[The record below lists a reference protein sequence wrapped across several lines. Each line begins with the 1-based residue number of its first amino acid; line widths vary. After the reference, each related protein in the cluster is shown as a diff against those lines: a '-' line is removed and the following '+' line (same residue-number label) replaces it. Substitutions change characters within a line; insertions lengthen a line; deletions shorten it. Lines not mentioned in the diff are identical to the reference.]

1 MSGHI
6 EGLLRPAEELLSAGM
21 FALACL
27 LVLIRPELFLLSESL
42 RIGVSASLFVC
53 MLWRLKQGLDVLAY
67 RQGLLKLPF
76 WAMASVDMPVYK
88 NKLFLGKGF
97 QVLPRHAQRL
107 YDSRQI
113 WAERY
118 VTPSKLYHF
127 ARAMEAKYE
136 DTWIEAFWAG
146 KKVWRRA
153 GMWAG
158 IFNAFLR
165 AINPV
170 PPLPPV
176 GGDSRMHG
184 VGLDDETDCLLP
196 ASARAGHM
204 LVLGTTGVGK
214 TRLAELL
221 VTQDIRRG
229 DVVFVFDPK
238 GDADMLLRMYIEC
251 LRADRLDEFYV
262 LHLGY
267 SDQSGRYSPVGR
279 FGRITEVATRV
290 SGQLDGGGN
299 SAAFKQFAWRFV
311 NIIARALDALGRK
324 PDMASIQRYV
334 TAIDELYVDYCF
346 KKLPMYHP
354 KASELVAALESN
366 VTDKNTPRHLQGRSK
381 RVVALE
387 TYFNEYPVADDVLA
401 GLRSAIQ
408 YDKTYFDKIVASLL
422 PLLEKLG
429 TGKTAEIIS
438 PKHTASDERPVID
451 WREVIMQGGVV
462 YVGLDA
468 LSDTTV
474 AAAFGNSMF
483 ADLCSLAGEIYKFG
497 NAPGFKNVKPRNIMI
512 HADEFNELIGDEFI
526 PILNKARGAK
536 FVVTAYTQ
544 TESDI
549 EARLGSAS
557 KAAQTKGNFNSL
569 ICMRVREQK
578 TAQIMTSRMASVTI
592 KEVLPDTGA
601 SDSPGSD
608 TGFRSSNKDTLQN
621 KEVLLVNDN
630 DITNLPI
637 GQAYAELEGSKI
649 WKLRFPLP
657 SSKGDEALPESIQ
670 ILVDGMLEK
679 NQSVKDTSAWLH
691 ESEQFNQCIE
701 NAYHEFDEEEIQD
714 LFCQSSDLASLGTY
728 AAPREM
734 ANTFTSY
741 HYTS

>member
-1 MSGHI
+1 MSGHV
-6 EGLLRPAEELLSAGM
+6 EGLLRPAEELLSAAM

-27 LVLIRPELFLLSESL
+27 LVMLVPEIFLLSETM
-42 RIGVSASLFVC
+42 RISVGASLFVF
-53 MLWRLKQGLDVLAY
+53 MLIRLKQGLDVLAY
-67 RQGLLKLPF
+67 RKGLMQLPY
-76 WAMASVDMPVYK
+76 WEMASVDMPVYK

-113 WAERY
+113 WAEKY
-118 VTPSKLYHF
+118 VTLSKLYYF
-127 ARAMEAKYE
+127 ARKMEAKYE
-136 DTWIEAFWAG
+136 STWVEAFLTGKDVFRKAG
-146 KKVWRRA
+146 KW
-153 GMWAG
+153 WA
-158 IFNAFLR
+158 ILNLFLR

-176 GGDSRMHG
+176 GGDTRMHG
-184 VGLDDETDCLLP
+184 VGLEDETDCLL
-196 ASARAGHM
+196 AAAARAGHM

-229 DVVFVFDPK
+229 DTVLLFDPK

-262 LHLGY
+262 IHLGY
-267 SDQSGRYSPVGR
+267 PDQSGRYSPVAR

-290 SGQLDGGGN
+290 SGQLEGGGN

-334 TAIDELYVDYCF
+334 TAIDELYVDYCL
-346 KKLPMYHP
+346 KKLPSYHP
-354 KASELVAALESN
+354 KAPELVAALESN
-366 VTDKNTPRHLQGRSK
+366 VNDKNTPRHLQGRSK

-387 TYFNEYPVADDVLA
+387 MYFGEYNVADDVLA

-438 PKHTASDERPVID
+438 PKHTAADERPVVD

-497 NAPGFKNVKPRNIMI
+497 NAPGFKNVKKRNIMI

-536 FVVTAYTQ
+536 FIVTAYTQ

-549 EARLGSAS
+549 EARLGSAA
-557 KAAQTKGNFNSL
+557 KASQTKGNFNSL
-569 ICMRVREQK
+569 ICLRVREQK
-578 TAQIMTSRMASVTI
+578 TAQILTSRMSSVTI
-592 KEVLPDTGA
+592 KEVVPDTGVT
-601 SDSPGSD
+601 DNPGSD
-608 TGFRSSNKDTLQN
+608 TGFRSSNKDSIQN
-621 KEVLLVNDN
+621 KEVLLINDN

-637 GQAYAELEGSKI
+637 GQAYAELEGSKY

-657 SSKGDEALPESIQ
+657 SNKGDEALPPDIQ
-670 ILVDGMLEK
+670 TLVDGMLEK
-679 NQSVKDTSAWLH
+679 SQSVKDTNAWLQ
-691 ESEQFNQCIE
+691 ESQQFNHYIE
-701 NAYHEFDEEEIQD
+701 EAYHELDDEDIHT
-714 LFCQSSDLASLGTY
+714 LFRGVPDVATFGAHTLSQSPAQH
-728 AAPREM
+728 AP
-734 ANTFTSY
+734 SY
-741 HYTS
+741 YH

>member
-1 MSGHI
+1 MSGYV
-6 EGLLRPAEELLSAGM
+6 EGLLRPADELLSAAM
-21 FALACL
+21 FGLACL
-27 LVLIRPELFLLSESL
+27 LVMLYPSLFMLPAIFAPMVGLVLFL
-42 RIGVSASLFVC
+42 C
-53 MLWRLKQGLDVLAY
+53 MMVRLKQGLDVLAY
-67 RQGLLKLPF
+67 RRGLLTLPY
-76 WAMASVDMPVYK
+76 WAMNSDEMPVYQS
-88 NKLFLGKGF
+88 KLFLGKGF
-97 QVLPRHAQRL
+97 LLLPRHAQRL
-107 YDSRQI
+107 YDARQI

-118 VTPSKLYHF
+118 VTPSKLYTF
-127 ARAMEAKYE
+127 ARRMEAKYE
-136 DTWIEAFWAG
+136 GTWIERFWSGKRTIRKAG
-146 KKVWRRA
+146 LLW
-153 GMWAG
+153 G
-158 IFNAFLR
+158 IMNTFLSSLNR
-165 AINPV
+165 V
-170 PPLPPV
+170 KPLPPV

-184 VGLDDETDCLLP
+184 VGLEEETDCLLP
-196 ASARAGHM
+196 SSARAGHT

-229 DVVFVFDPK
+229 DVVLMFDPK

-251 LRADRLDEFYV
+251 LRSGRLDDFYV

-267 SDQSGRYSPVGR
+267 PDQSGRYSPVGR
-279 FGRITEVATRV
+279 FGRITEVATRI

-324 PDMASIQRYV
+324 PDMAAIQRYV
-334 TAIDELYVDYCF
+334 TAIDELYVDYCV
-346 KKLPMYHP
+346 KKLPLYHP
-354 KASELVAALESN
+354 KAPEMVTALESN

-387 TYFNEYPVADDVLA
+387 AYFSAYPAPDDVLA

-438 PKHTASDERPVID
+438 PRHEAADERPVLD
-451 WREVIMQGGVV
+451 WREVIMRGGVV

-497 NAPGFKNVKPRNIMI
+497 NAPGFAKVKPRNVMI

-549 EARLGSAS
+549 EARLGSPA

-569 ICMRVREQK
+569 ICLRVREQK
-578 TAQIMTSRMASVTI
+578 TAQILTSRIAQVTI
-592 KEVLPDTGA
+592 KDIIPDTGA
-601 SDSPGSD
+601 TDSPGSG

-621 KEVLLVNDN
+621 KEVPLVSDN

-637 GQAYAELEGSKI
+637 GQAYAELEGAKI

-657 SSKGDEALPESIQ
+657 GKEGDVAVPESIQ
-670 ILVDGMLEK
+670 VLVDGMMEQNQAVKAPHDWINETEAFSQWMQAAYLELDEAEPDK
-679 NQSVKDTSAWLH
+679 
-691 ESEQFNQCIE
+691 ESDYETKETERYVLPIPR
-701 NAYHEFDEEEIQD
+701 
-714 LFCQSSDLASLGTY
+714 LA
-728 AAPREM
+728 
-734 ANTFTSY
+734 
-741 HYTS
+741 

>member
-1 MSGHI
+1 MSGYV
-6 EGLLRPAEELLSAGM
+6 EGLLRPADELLSATIFG
-21 FALACL
+21 LACVSVTFFPNVFL
-27 LVLIRPELFLLSESL
+27 LPVNVVPGVGLCLFLCAM
-42 RIGVSASLFVC
+42 V
-53 MLWRLKQGLDVLAY
+53 RLKQGLDVVAY
-67 RQGLLKLPF
+67 RKGLLTLPY
-76 WAMASVDMPVYK
+76 WAMNSDEMPVYQS
-88 NKLFLGKGF
+88 KLFLGKGF
-97 QVLPRHAQRL
+97 LVLPRHAQRL

-118 VTPSKLYHF
+118 VTPSKLYDF
-127 ARAMEAKYE
+127 ARRMEAKHE
-136 DTWIEAFWAG
+136 GKWIERFWSG
-146 KKVWRRA
+146 KRVIARS
-153 GMWAG
+153 G
-158 IFNAFLR
+158 IAWGILNSFL
-165 AINPV
+165 ASINPV
-170 PPLPPV
+170 KPLPPV
-176 GGDSRMHG
+176 GGDPRMHG
-184 VGLDDETDCLLP
+184 VGLEEETDCLLP
-196 ASARAGHM
+196 SSARAGHT

-229 DVVFVFDPK
+229 DVVFMFDPK

-251 LRADRLDEFYV
+251 LRAGRLDEFYV

-267 SDQSGRYSPVGR
+267 PDQSGRYSPVGR

-311 NIIARALDALGRK
+311 NIIARALDALGKK

-334 TAIDELYVDYCF
+334 TAIDELYIDYCV
-346 KKLPMYHP
+346 KKLPQYHP
-354 KASELVAALESN
+354 KAPELVAALESN
-366 VTDKNTPRHLQGRSK
+366 VTDKNTPRHLQGRVP

-387 TYFNEYPVADDVLA
+387 AYFGQYPAADDVLA

-429 TGKTAEIIS
+429 TGKAAEIIS
-438 PKHTASDERPVID
+438 PKHVPEDDRPIID

-497 NAPGFKNVKPRNIMI
+497 NAPGFAKVKPRNIMI

-536 FVVTAYTQ
+536 FIVTAYTQ

-549 EARLGSAS
+549 EARLGSPS

-569 ICMRVREQK
+569 ICLRVREQK
-578 TAQIMTSRMASVTI
+578 TAQILTSRVAQVTI
-592 KEVLPDTGA
+592 KDIIPDTGA
-601 SDSPGSD
+601 TDSPGSG
-608 TGFRSSNKDTLQN
+608 TGFRSTNKDTLQS
-621 KEVLLVNDN
+621 KEVPLVSDN

-637 GQAYAELEGSKI
+637 GQAYAELEGAKI

-657 SSKGDEALPESIQ
+657 GSEGDVDMPDDIQ
-670 ILVDGMLEK
+670 TLVDGMLEK
-679 NQSVKDTSAWLH
+679 NQSHQDTHSWLH
-691 ESEQFNQCIE
+691 ETEQFTQWINT
-701 NAYHEFDEEEIQD
+701 AYQELDEEHEED
-714 LFCQSSDLASLGTY
+714 ALENPEF
-728 AAPREM
+728 
-734 ANTFTSY
+734 
-741 HYTS
+741 

>member
-1 MSGHI
+1 MSGYGYA
-6 EGLLRPAEELLSAGM
+6 EGLLRPAEELLSVVAFG
-21 FALACL
+21 LAIAML
-27 LVLIRPELFLLSESL
+27 WGLPELFLLPFEWRVSVTALLFSL
-42 RIGVSASLFVC
+42 L
-53 MLWRLKQGLDVLAY
+53 MLRLKQGLDVLSY
-67 RQGLLKLPF
+67 RKGLLRLPF
-76 WAMASVDMPVYK
+76 WSMSSLEIPVYQ

-97 QVLPRHAQRL
+97 LMLPRHAQRL

-118 VTPSKLYHF
+118 VTPPKLHFF
-127 ARAMEAKYE
+127 ARRMEAKYE
-136 DTWIEAFWAG
+136 GRWIERFWSG
-146 KKVWRRA
+146 SPVLRRSGRFFA
-153 GMWAG
+153 
-158 IFNAFLR
+158 IVNVFLR
-165 AINPV
+165 SLNPAK
-170 PPLPPV
+170 PLPPV
-176 GGDSRMHG
+176 GGDTRMHG
-184 VGLDDETDCLLP
+184 VGMEDETDCLLP
-196 ASARAGHM
+196 MTARSGHM

-214 TRLAELL
+214 TRLAELI

-229 DVVFVFDPK
+229 DVVFMFDPK
-238 GDADMLLRMYIEC
+238 GDADMLMRMYIEC
-251 LRADRLDEFYV
+251 LCAGRQDEFYIV
-262 LHLGY
+262 HLGY
-267 SDQSGRYSPVGR
+267 PDQSSRYSPVGR

-290 SGQLDGGGN
+290 AGQLDGGGN

-311 NIIARALDALGRK
+311 NIIARALDALGKK

-334 TAIDELYVDYCF
+334 TAIDELYVNYCI
-346 KKLPMYHP
+346 KKLPDYHP
-354 KASELVAALESN
+354 KAVELVTALESN
-366 VTDKNTPRHLQGRSK
+366 VNDKNTPRHLQGRSK

-387 TYFNEYPVADDVLA
+387 AYFGQYPVNDDVLA

-438 PKHTASDERPVID
+438 PLHTPSDERPVID

-497 NAPGFKNVKPRNIMI
+497 NAPGFGQFKSRNIMI

-526 PILNKARGAK
+526 PILNKGRGAK

-549 EARLGSAS
+549 EARLGSPA
-557 KAAQTKGNFNSL
+557 KAAQVKGNFNSL
-569 ICMRVREQK
+569 ICLRVREQK
-578 TAQIMTSRMASVTI
+578 TAQILTSRMATVTI
-592 KEVLPDTGA
+592 KDIVPDTGA
-601 SDSPGSD
+601 TDDPGSE

-621 KEVLLVNDN
+621 KEVLLINDN

-637 GQAYAELEGSKI
+637 GQAYAELEGAKY

-657 SSKGDEALPESIQ
+657 NSIGDEALPESVQ

-679 NQSVKDTSAWLH
+679 TQTVKDSNAWLNETEWLNRCIADAEH
-691 ESEQFNQCIE
+691 SLSEQE
-701 NAYHEFDEEEIQD
+701 LNAVCGSEGR
-714 LFCQSSDLASLGTY
+714 A
-728 AAPREM
+728 
-734 ANTFTSY
+734 
-741 HYTS
+741 

>member
-1 MSGHI
+1 
-6 EGLLRPAEELLSAGM
+6 M
-21 FALACL
+21 FALAIVMIW
-27 LVLIRPELFLLSESL
+27 VLPELFLLPFWWRVAVTGL
-42 RIGVSASLFVC
+42 LFYFF
-53 MLWRLKQGLDVLAY
+53 LIRFKQGLDVLSY
-67 RQGLLKLPF
+67 QKGLLQLPF
-76 WAMASVDMPVYK
+76 WAMSSLDMPVYK

-97 QVLPRHAQRL
+97 LVLPRHAQRL

-127 ARAMEAKYE
+127 ARKMEAKYE
-136 DTWIEAFWAG
+136 GHWIERFWTGSQVIKKAG
-146 KKVWRRA
+146 RFYALV
-153 GMWAG
+153 
-158 IFNAFLR
+158 NLFLNSV
-165 AINPV
+165 NPV
-170 PPLPPV
+170 KPLPPV
-176 GGDSRMHG
+176 GGDTRMHG
-184 VGLDDETDCLLP
+184 VGMEDETDCLLP
-196 ASARAGHM
+196 MSARAGHT

-214 TRLAELL
+214 TRLAELI

-229 DVVFVFDPK
+229 DVVFMFDPK
-238 GDADMLLRMYIEC
+238 GDADMLMRMYIEA
-251 LRADRLDEFYV
+251 LRAGREDEFYIV
-262 LHLGY
+262 HLGY
-267 SDQSGRYSPVGR
+267 PDQSGRYSPVGR

-290 SGQLDGGGN
+290 AGQLDGGGN

-334 TAIDELYVDYCF
+334 TAIDELYVSYCV
-346 KKLPMYHP
+346 KKLPDYHP
-354 KASELVAALESN
+354 KAVDLVTAFESN
-366 VTDKNTPRHLQGRSK
+366 VNEKNTPRHLQGRSK

-387 TYFNEYPVADDVLA
+387 KYFGEYPVNDDVLS

-438 PKHTASDERPVID
+438 PRHTPGDERPVVD
-451 WREVIMQGGVV
+451 WREVIMQGGIV

-497 NAPGFKNVKPRNIMI
+497 NAPGFGQFKPRNIMI

-549 EARLGSAS
+549 EARLGSAA

-569 ICMRVREQK
+569 ICLRVREQK
-578 TAQIMTSRMASVTI
+578 TAQILTSRMATVTI
-592 KEVLPDTGA
+592 KDIVPDTGA
-601 SDSPGSD
+601 TDNPGSD
-608 TGFRSSNKDTLQN
+608 SGFRSSNKDTLQN
-621 KEVLLVNDN
+621 KEVLLINDN

-637 GQAYAELEGSKI
+637 GQAYAELEGAKY

-657 SSKGDEALPESIQ
+657 SSVGDEALPESVQ
-670 ILVDGMLEK
+670 ILVDGMMEK
-679 NQSVKDTSAWLH
+679 TQAVKDSNEWLN
-691 ESEQFNQCIE
+691 ETQWFDNCIADAE
-701 NAYHEFDEEEIQD
+701 KSLSEEELET
-714 LFCQSSDLASLGTY
+714 LFGLENRA
-728 AAPREM
+728 
-734 ANTFTSY
+734 
-741 HYTS
+741 

>member
-1 MSGHI
+1 MSGYV
-6 EGLLRPAEELLSAGM
+6 EGLLRPADELLSAAM
-21 FALACL
+21 FGLACVSVTFFPNVFL
-27 LVLIRPELFLLSESL
+27 LPVTVVPGVGLCLFLCAMV
-42 RIGVSASLFVC
+42 RF
-53 MLWRLKQGLDVLAY
+53 KQGLDVVAY
-67 RQGLLKLPF
+67 RKGLLTLPY
-76 WAMASVDMPVYK
+76 WAMNSDEMPVYQS
-88 NKLFLGKGF
+88 KLFLGKGF
-97 QVLPRHAQRL
+97 LVLPRHAQRL

-118 VTPSKLYHF
+118 VTPSKLYDF
-127 ARAMEAKYE
+127 ARRMEAKHE
-136 DTWIEAFWAG
+136 GQWIERFWSG
-146 KKVWRRA
+146 KKVIARSGVAW
-153 GMWAG
+153 G
-158 IFNAFLR
+158 ILNSFL
-165 AINPV
+165 ASINPV
-170 PPLPPV
+170 KPLPPV
-176 GGDSRMHG
+176 GGDPRMHG
-184 VGLDDETDCLLP
+184 VGLEEETDCLLP
-196 ASARAGHM
+196 SSARAGHT

-229 DVVFVFDPK
+229 DVVFMFDPK

-251 LRADRLDEFYV
+251 LRAGRLDEFYV

-267 SDQSGRYSPVGR
+267 PDQSGRYSPVGR

-311 NIIARALDALGRK
+311 NIIARALDALGKK

-334 TAIDELYVDYCF
+334 TAIDELYIDYCV
-346 KKLPMYHP
+346 KKLPQYHP
-354 KASELVAALESN
+354 KAPELVAALESN
-366 VTDKNTPRHLQGRSK
+366 VTDKNTPRHLQGRVP

-387 TYFNEYPVADDVLA
+387 AYFGQHPVADDVLA

-429 TGKTAEIIS
+429 TGKAAEIIS
-438 PKHTASDERPVID
+438 PRHTPADERPIID

-497 NAPGFKNVKPRNIMI
+497 NAPGFAKVKPRNIMI

-536 FVVTAYTQ
+536 FIVTAYTQ

-549 EARLGSAS
+549 EARLGSPS

-569 ICMRVREQK
+569 ICLRVREQK
-578 TAQIMTSRMASVTI
+578 TAQILTSRVAQVTI
-592 KEVLPDTGA
+592 KDIIPDTGA
-601 SDSPGSD
+601 TDSPGSG
-608 TGFRSSNKDTLQN
+608 TGFRSTNKDTLQS
-621 KEVLLVNDN
+621 KEVPLVSDN

-637 GQAYAELEGSKI
+637 GQAYAELEGAKI

-657 SSKGDEALPESIQ
+657 GSEGDIDMPEDIQ
-670 ILVDGMLEK
+670 TLVNGMLEK
-679 NQSVKDTSAWLH
+679 SQTHQDTHAWL
-691 ESEQFNQCIE
+691 
-701 NAYHEFDEEEIQD
+701 
-714 LFCQSSDLASLGTY
+714 
-728 AAPREM
+728 
-734 ANTFTSY
+734 
-741 HYTS
+741 

>member
-1 MSGHI
+1 MSRYGYA

-21 FALACL
+21 FALAIL
-27 LVLIRPELFLLSESL
+27 LLWVAPQWFLLTL
-42 RIGVSASLFVC
+42 TWRVSISAGLFWCFMV
-53 MLWRLKQGLDVLAY
+53 RLNQGLTVLSY
-67 RQGLLKLPF
+67 QRGLLELPF
-76 WAMASVDMPVYK
+76 WAMSSLDMPVYK
-88 NKLFLGKGF
+88 NKLFLGRGF
-97 QVLPRHAQRL
+97 LVLPRHAQRL
-107 YDSRQI
+107 YDARQI
-113 WAERY
+113 WAEPY
-118 VTPSKLYHF
+118 VTPSKLYFF
-127 ARAMEAKYE
+127 ARKMEAKHE
-136 DTWIEAFWAG
+136 GRWIERFWTGRPVITRHGRWIAL
-146 KKVWRRA
+146 A
-153 GMWAG
+153 
-158 IFNAFLR
+158 NAALFRL
-165 AINPV
+165 NPV
-170 PPLPPV
+170 KPLPPV
-176 GGDSRMHG
+176 GGDTRMHG
-184 VGLDDETDCLLP
+184 VGMEDETDCLLP
-196 ASARAGHM
+196 MSARAGHM

-214 TRLAELL
+214 TRLAELI

-238 GDADMLLRMYIEC
+238 GDADMLMRMYIEC
-251 LRADRLDEFYV
+251 LRSGREDKFYI

-267 SDQSGRYSPVGR
+267 PDQSGRYSPVGR

-290 SGQLDGGGN
+290 AGQLDGGGN

-324 PDMASIQRYV
+324 PDMAAIQRYV
-334 TAIDELYVDYCF
+334 TAIDELYVSYCL
-346 KKLPMYHP
+346 KKLPDYSP
-354 KASELVAALESN
+354 KAVELVTALESN

-387 TYFNEYPVADDVLA
+387 AYFGQYPVNDDVLA

-438 PKHTASDERPVID
+438 PRHTPGDERPVID

-497 NAPGFKNVKPRNIMI
+497 NAPGFGQFTPRNIMI

-549 EARLGSAS
+549 EARLGSAA

-569 ICMRVREQK
+569 ICLRVREQK
-578 TAQIMTSRMASVTI
+578 TAQILTSRMSTVTI
-592 KEVLPDTGA
+592 KDIVPDTGA
-601 SDSPGSD
+601 SDTPGSG

-621 KEVLLVNDN
+621 KEVLLINDN

-637 GQAYAELEGSKI
+637 GQAYAELEGAKY

-657 SSKGDEALPESIQ
+657 SSVGDEALPESVQ
-670 ILVDGMLEK
+670 ILVDGMMEK
-679 NQSVKDTSAWLH
+679 TQATKDTNAWLTQT
-691 ESEQFNQCIE
+691 EWLDQCIM
-701 NAYHEFDEEEIQD
+701 NAEQSFNEEELHA
-714 LFCQSSDLASLGTY
+714 LFGLEQRS
-728 AAPREM
+728 
-734 ANTFTSY
+734 
-741 HYTS
+741 

>member
-1 MSGHI
+1 MSGYV
-6 EGLLRPAEELLSAGM
+6 EGLLRPADELLSSAM
-21 FALACL
+21 FGLASVSVTVFPGVFL
-27 LVLIRPELFLLSESL
+27 LPNTLVPPVGLSLFLC
-42 RIGVSASLFVC
+42 A
-53 MLWRLKQGLDVLAY
+53 MARLKQGLDVVAY
-67 RQGLLKLPF
+67 RKGLLTLPY
-76 WAMASVDMPVYK
+76 WAMNSEDMPVYQS
-88 NKLFLGKGF
+88 KLFLGKGF
-97 QVLPRHAQRL
+97 LVLPRHAQRL
-107 YDSRQI
+107 YDARQI

-118 VTPSKLYHF
+118 VTPSKLYDF
-127 ARAMEAKYE
+127 ARRMEAKYE
-136 DTWIEAFWAG
+136 GQWIERFWAG
-146 KKVWRRA
+146 KKVIARA
-153 GMWAG
+153 GKHWG
-158 IFNAFLR
+158 IFNACLA

-170 PPLPPV
+170 KPLPTV
-176 GGDSRMHG
+176 GGDPRMHG
-184 VGLDDETDCLLP
+184 VGLEEETDCLLP
-196 ASARAGHM
+196 SSARAGHT

-229 DVVFVFDPK
+229 DVVFMFDPK

-251 LRADRLDEFYV
+251 LRAGRLDEFYV

-267 SDQSGRYSPVGR
+267 PDQSGRYSPVGR

-311 NIIARALDALGRK
+311 NIIARALDALGKK
-324 PDMASIQRYV
+324 PDMASIQHYV
-334 TAIDELYVDYCF
+334 TAIDELYIDYCV
-346 KKLPMYHP
+346 KKLPHYHP
-354 KASELVAALESN
+354 KAPELVTALESN
-366 VTDKNTPRHLQGRSK
+366 VTDKNTPRHLQGRVP

-387 TYFNEYPVADDVLA
+387 AYFGQYPVADDVLA

-429 TGKTAEIIS
+429 TGKAAEIIS
-438 PKHTASDERPVID
+438 PKHVPADERPIID

-497 NAPGFKNVKPRNIMI
+497 NAPGFAKVKPRNIMI

-536 FVVTAYTQ
+536 FIVTAYTQ

-549 EARLGSAS
+549 EARLGSPS

-569 ICMRVREQK
+569 ICLRVREQK
-578 TAQIMTSRMASVTI
+578 TAQILTSRIAQVTI
-592 KEVLPDTGA
+592 KDIIPDTGA
-601 SDSPGSD
+601 TDSPGSD

-621 KEVLLVNDN
+621 KEVPLVSDN

-637 GQAYAELEGSKI
+637 GQAYAELEGAKI

-657 SSKGDEALPESIQ
+657 GSEGDVDMPEDIQ
-670 ILVDGMLEK
+670 ALVDGMLEK
-679 NQSVKDTSAWLH
+679 NQTTPDSNAWLH
-691 ESEQFNQCIE
+691 ETEQFTQWIE
-701 NAYHEFDEEEIQD
+701 TAYQELDEEDDEQTTPTPE
-714 LFCQSSDLASLGTY
+714 L
-728 AAPREM
+728 
-734 ANTFTSY
+734 
-741 HYTS
+741 

>member
-1 MSGHI
+1 MSGFV
-6 EGLLRPAEELLSAGM
+6 EGLLRPAEELLSAAM
-21 FALACL
+21 FGLAITMIL
-27 LVLIRPELFLLSESL
+27 MMPELFLMPSML
-42 RIGVSASLFVC
+42 RILVIMVLFVC
-53 MLWRLKQGLDVLAY
+53 LMVRLKQGMDVLAY

-76 WAMASVDMPVYK
+76 WSMSSTEIPVYK
-88 NKLFLGKGF
+88 NKLFLGRGF
-97 QVLPRHAQRL
+97 QVFPRHVQRL

-113 WAERY
+113 WAERF
-118 VTPSKLYHF
+118 VIPSKLYYF
-127 ARAMEAKYE
+127 ARKMEAKYE
-136 DTWIEAFWAG
+136 DKWIERFWAG
-146 KKVWRRA
+146 KRVILKT
-153 GMWAG
+153 GLLFG
-158 IFNAFLR
+158 IVNTFLK

-170 PPLPPV
+170 PLLPPV

-184 VGLDDETDCLLP
+184 VGLDDEVDCLLV

-214 TRLAELL
+214 TRLAELI

-229 DVVFVFDPK
+229 DVVLVFDPK

-251 LRADRLDEFYV
+251 LRSNRLDEFYV

-267 SDQSGRYSPVGR
+267 PDQSSRYSPVGR

-290 SGQLDGGGN
+290 SGQLEGSGN

-334 TAIDELYVDYCF
+334 TAIDELYVDYCL
-346 KKLPMYHP
+346 KKLPDYHP
-354 KASELVAALESN
+354 NAIELVTALEN
-366 VTDKNTPRHLQGRSK
+366 HVTDKNTPRHLQGRSK

-387 TYFNEYPVADDVLA
+387 AYFGEYPAPDDVLA

-429 TGKTAEIIS
+429 TGKAAEIIS
-438 PKHTASDERPVID
+438 PKHTPTDERPVID

-497 NAPGFKNVKPRNIMI
+497 NAPGFCHVKPRNIMI

-549 EARLGSAS
+549 EARLGSAA

-569 ICMRVREQK
+569 ICLRVREQK
-578 TAQIMTSRMASVTI
+578 TAQILTSRMANVTI

-601 SDSPGSD
+601 IDQPGSD
-608 TGFRSSNKDTLQN
+608 TGFRSSNKDILQN
-621 KEVLLVNDN
+621 KEVLLVNDS

-657 SSKGDEALPESIQ
+657 DNKGDEAIPKNIQ
-670 ILVDGMLEK
+670 SLVDGMMEK
-679 NQSVKDTSAWLH
+679 TESVINTNDWLH
-691 ESEQFNQCIE
+691 ETEQFNAWIHQAE
-701 NAYHEFDEEEIQD
+701 ASFEDNEKAVLYGAFNTLVSHETNT
-714 LFCQSSDLASLGTY
+714 SSNQQTAL
-728 AAPREM
+728 
-734 ANTFTSY
+734 
-741 HYTS
+741 H

>member
-1 MSGHI
+1 MSGYA
-6 EGLLRPAEELLSAGM
+6 EGLLRPADELLSAAMFGM
-21 FALACL
+21 AAIVVTTAPHLFMLSPVLSPSVGFFLAL
-27 LVLIRPELFLLSESL
+27 
-42 RIGVSASLFVC
+42 C
-53 MLWRLKQGLDVLAY
+53 MLLRLKQGLSVLGY
-67 RQGLLKLPF
+67 RKRLLRMPY
-76 WAMASVDMPVYK
+76 WAMNSDEIPVYQ

-97 QVLPRHAQRL
+97 LVLPRHAQRL
-107 YDSRQI
+107 YDTRQI

-118 VTPSKLYHF
+118 VTPSKLYGF

-136 DTWIEAFWAG
+136 GRWLERFWAG
-146 KKVWRRA
+146 KRVILRA
-153 GMWAG
+153 GKRWG
-158 IFNAFLR
+158 IINGFLS

-170 PPLPPV
+170 KPLPPV

-184 VGLDDETDCLLP
+184 VGIDEEVDCLLP
-196 ASARAGHM
+196 SSARAGHT

-229 DVVFVFDPK
+229 DVVLMFDPK

-251 LRADRLDEFYV
+251 LRAGRLDEFYI

-267 SDQSGRYSPVGR
+267 PDQSGRYSPVGR

-311 NIIARALDALGRK
+311 NIIARALDALGKK
-324 PDMASIQRYV
+324 PDMAAIQRYV
-334 TAIDELYVDYCF
+334 TAIDELYVDYCV
-346 KKLPMYHP
+346 KKLPIYHP
-354 KASELVAALESN
+354 KAAELVTALENN
-366 VTDKNTPRHLQGRSK
+366 VDEKNTPRHLQGRSA
-381 RVVALE
+381 RVIALE
-387 TYFNEYPVADDVLA
+387 MYFGAHPAPDDVLA

-438 PKHTASDERPVID
+438 PVHTSADERPIID
-451 WREVIMQGGVV
+451 WREVISLGGVV

-497 NAPGFKNVKPRNIMI
+497 NAPGFTGKIKPRNIII

-549 EARLGSAS
+549 EARLGSPA

-569 ICMRVREQK
+569 ICLRVREQK
-578 TAQIMTSRMASVTI
+578 TAQILTSRMASVTI
-592 KEVLPDTGA
+592 KDIVPDTGA
-601 SDSPGSD
+601 SDAPGSQ
-608 TGFRSSNKDTLQN
+608 TGFHSTNKDTLQN

-630 DITNLPI
+630 DLTNLPI
-637 GQAYAELEGSKI
+637 GQAYAELEGAKI

-657 SSKGDEALPESIQ
+657 GNEGDLELPDNIRA
-670 ILVDGMLEK
+670 LVDGMLQY
-679 NQSVKDTSAWLH
+679 NQSVKSLH
-691 ESEQFNQCIE
+691 QWMHNTEQF
-701 NAYHEFDEEEIQD
+701 HF
-714 LFCQSSDLASLGTY
+714 
-728 AAPREM
+728 R
-734 ANTFTSY
+734 
-741 HYTS
+741 

>member
-1 MSGHI
+1 MSGYV
-6 EGLLRPAEELLSAGM
+6 EGLLRPADELLSAAM
-21 FALACL
+21 FGLACL
-27 LVLIRPELFLLSESL
+27 LVMLYPNLFMLPAIFAPMVGLALFL
-42 RIGVSASLFVC
+42 C
-53 MLWRLKQGLDVLAY
+53 MMVRLKQGLDVLAY
-67 RQGLLKLPF
+67 RRGLLTLPY
-76 WAMASVDMPVYK
+76 WAMNSDEMPVYQH
-88 NKLFLGKGF
+88 KLFLGKGF
-97 QVLPRHAQRL
+97 LLLPRHAQRL
-107 YDSRQI
+107 YDARQI

-118 VTPSKLYHF
+118 VTPSKLYAF
-127 ARAMEAKYE
+127 ARRMEAKYE
-136 DTWIEAFWAG
+136 GTWIERFWSG
-146 KKVWRRA
+146 KRTIRKVGLLW
-153 GMWAG
+153 G
-158 IFNAFLR
+158 IANTFLSSLNR
-165 AINPV
+165 V
-170 PPLPPV
+170 KPLPPV

-184 VGLDDETDCLLP
+184 VGLEEETDCLLP
-196 ASARAGHM
+196 SSARAGHT

-229 DVVFVFDPK
+229 DVVLMFDPK

-251 LRADRLDEFYV
+251 LRSGRLDDFYV

-267 SDQSGRYSPVGR
+267 PDQSGRYSPVGR
-279 FGRITEVATRV
+279 FGRITEVATRI

-324 PDMASIQRYV
+324 PDMAAIQRYV
-334 TAIDELYVDYCF
+334 TAIDELYVDYCV
-346 KKLPMYHP
+346 KKLPLYHP
-354 KASELVAALESN
+354 KAPEMVTALESN

-387 TYFNEYPVADDVLA
+387 AYFAAYPAPDDVLA

-438 PKHTASDERPVID
+438 PRHEAADERPVLD
-451 WREVIMQGGVV
+451 WREVIMRGGVV

-497 NAPGFKNVKPRNIMI
+497 NAPGFAKVKPRNVMI

-549 EARLGSAS
+549 EARLGSPA

-569 ICMRVREQK
+569 ICLRVREQK
-578 TAQIMTSRMASVTI
+578 TAQILTSRIAQVTI
-592 KEVLPDTGA
+592 KDVIPDTGA
-601 SDSPGSD
+601 TDSPGSG

-621 KEVLLVNDN
+621 KEVPLVSDN

-637 GQAYAELEGSKI
+637 GQAYAELEGAKI

-657 SSKGDEALPESIQ
+657 GKEGDVSVPESIQ
-670 ILVDGMLEK
+670 VLVDGMMEQ
-679 NQSVKDTSAWLH
+679 NQAVKDVHDWINET
-691 ESEQFNQCIE
+691 EQFNQWME
-701 NAYHEFDEEEIQD
+701 AAYLELDEAEFEEEKNE
-714 LFCQSSDLASLGTY
+714 A
-728 AAPREM
+728 R
-734 ANTFTSY
+734 
-741 HYTS
+741 

>member
-1 MSGHI
+1 MSGYV
-6 EGLLRPAEELLSAGM
+6 EGLLRPADELQSAGM
-21 FALACL
+21 FALAGIAIAL
-27 LVLIRPELFLLSESL
+27 FPQVFLLPPVL
-42 RIGVSASLFVC
+42 VPGTVICLFVC
-53 MLWRLKQGLDVLAY
+53 AGWRYRQGMAVLAY
-67 RQGLLKLPF
+67 RKGLLQMPD
-76 WAMASVDMPVYK
+76 WAMNSDEMPVYQ

-97 QVLPRHAQRL
+97 LVLPRHAQRL

-113 WAERY
+113 SAERY
-118 VTPSKLYHF
+118 VTPSKLYGF
-127 ARAMEAKYE
+127 ARKMEAKYE
-136 DTWIEAFWAG
+136 GTWIERFWSG
-146 KKVWRRA
+146 KKVITKA
-153 GMWAG
+153 GRCWG
-158 IFNAFLR
+158 CFNTLLASL
-165 AINPV
+165 NPV
-170 PPLPPV
+170 KPLPPV

-184 VGLDDETDCLLP
+184 VGLGEEVDCLLP
-196 ASARAGHM
+196 SSARAGHT

-229 DVVFVFDPK
+229 DVVLVFDPK

-251 LRADRLDEFYV
+251 LRAGRLDEFYV

-267 SDQSGRYSPVGR
+267 PDQSGRYSPVGR

-311 NIIARALDALGRK
+311 NIIARALDALGKK
-324 PDMASIQRYV
+324 PDMAAIQRYV
-334 TAIDELYVDYCF
+334 TAIDELYVDYCV
-346 KKLPMYHP
+346 KKLPSYHP
-354 KASELVAALESN
+354 KAPELVTALESN

-387 TYFNEYPVADDVLA
+387 TYFGAHPVADDVLA

-429 TGKTAEIIS
+429 TGKTAQIIS
-438 PKHTASDERPVID
+438 PQHTPADERPIID

-497 NAPGFKNVKPRNIMI
+497 NAPGFAKVKPRNIMI

-549 EARLGSAS
+549 EARLGSPS

-569 ICMRVREQK
+569 ICLRVREQK
-578 TAQIMTSRMASVTI
+578 TAQILTSRMATVTI
-592 KEVLPDTGA
+592 KDIVPDTGA
-601 SDSPGSD
+601 TDSPGSD

-637 GQAYAELEGSKI
+637 GQAYAELEGAKI

-657 SSKGDEALPESIQ
+657 GSEGEIEMPEDIQ
-670 ILVDGMLEK
+670 ALVDGMLEK
-679 NQSVKDTSAWLH
+679 NQSVKSSEQWLH
-691 ESEQFNQCIE
+691 DSEQFNTWIH
-701 NAYHEFDEEEIQD
+701 NAYLDLEETTSDEAGSGENE
-714 LFCQSSDLASLGTY
+714 ASLDKERNEK
-728 AAPREM
+728 AWHEAEFER
-734 ANTFTSY
+734 
-741 HYTS
+741 

>member
-1 MSGHI
+1 MSGYA
-6 EGLLRPAEELLSAGM
+6 EGLLRPADELLSAAM
-21 FALACL
+21 FSMAAIVVAAAPQVFMLAPVFAHPLGFCLGLCAL
-27 LVLIRPELFLLSESL
+27 I
-42 RIGVSASLFVC
+42 
-53 MLWRLKQGLDVLAY
+53 RLKQGLSVLGY
-67 RQGLLKLPF
+67 RKRLLRMPY
-76 WAMASVDMPVYK
+76 WAMNSDDMPVYQ

-97 QVLPRHAQRL
+97 LVLSRHAQRL
-107 YDSRQI
+107 YDTRQI

-118 VTPSKLYHF
+118 VTPSKLYRF
-127 ARAMEAKYE
+127 ARTMEAKYE
-136 DTWIEAFWAG
+136 GKWIERFWSGKRVIARAG
-146 KKVWRRA
+146 KGW
-153 GMWAG
+153 G
-158 IFNAFLR
+158 IINTFLG

-170 PPLPPV
+170 KPLPPV

-184 VGLDDETDCLLP
+184 IGLDEEVDCLLP
-196 ASARAGHM
+196 SSARAGHT

-229 DVVFVFDPK
+229 DVVLMFDPK

-251 LRADRLDEFYV
+251 LRAGRLDEFYI

-311 NIIARALDALGRK
+311 NIIARALDALGKK
-324 PDMASIQRYV
+324 PDMAAIQRYV
-334 TAIDELYVDYCF
+334 TAIDELYVDYCV
-346 KKLPMYHP
+346 KKLPSYHP
-354 KASELVAALESN
+354 KAAELVTALESN
-366 VTDKNTPRHLQGRSK
+366 VNEKNTPRHLQGRSA

-387 TYFNEYPVADDVLA
+387 MYFGAHPAADDVLA

-438 PKHTASDERPVID
+438 PVHTPADERPIID

-497 NAPGFKNVKPRNIMI
+497 NAPGFAKIKPRNIMI

-549 EARLGSAS
+549 EARLGSPA

-569 ICMRVREQK
+569 ICLRVREQK
-578 TAQIMTSRMASVTI
+578 TAQILTSRMATVTI
-592 KEVLPDTGA
+592 KDIVPDTGA
-601 SDSPGSD
+601 SDAPGSQ
-608 TGFRSSNKDTLQN
+608 TGFHSSNKDTLQN
-621 KEVLLVNDN
+621 KEVLLVSDN

-637 GQAYAELEGSKI
+637 GQAYAELEGAKI

-657 SSKGDEALPESIQ
+657 GNEGDLELPEDIQ
-670 ILVDGMLEK
+670 ALVDGMLQK
-679 NQSVKDTSAWLH
+679 SQSVKSTHDWLH
-691 ESEQFNQCIE
+691 DTEQFNSWMN
-701 NAYHEFDEEEIQD
+701 NAYLGLDEDESKSPIHDVQ
-714 LFCQSSDLASLGTY
+714 
-728 AAPREM
+728 
-734 ANTFTSY
+734 
-741 HYTS
+741 

>member
-1 MSGHI
+1 MSSYGYA
-6 EGLLRPAEELLSAGM
+6 EGLLRPAEELLSAAM
-21 FALACL
+21 FALAIVMIW
-27 LVLIRPELFLLSESL
+27 VLPELFLLPFWWRVAVTGL
-42 RIGVSASLFVC
+42 LFYFFLV
-53 MLWRLKQGLDVLAY
+53 RFKQGLDVLSY
-67 RQGLLKLPF
+67 QKGLLQLPF
-76 WAMASVDMPVYK
+76 WAMSSLDMPVYK

-97 QVLPRHAQRL
+97 LVLPRHAQRL

-127 ARAMEAKYE
+127 ARKMEAKYE
-136 DTWIEAFWAG
+136 GHWIERFWTGSQVIKKAG
-146 KKVWRRA
+146 RFYALV
-153 GMWAG
+153 
-158 IFNAFLR
+158 NLFLNSV
-165 AINPV
+165 NPV
-170 PPLPPV
+170 KPLPPV
-176 GGDSRMHG
+176 GGDTRMHG
-184 VGLDDETDCLLP
+184 VGMEDETDCLLP
-196 ASARAGHM
+196 MSARAGHT

-214 TRLAELL
+214 TRLAELI

-229 DVVFVFDPK
+229 DVVFMFDPK
-238 GDADMLLRMYIEC
+238 GDADMLMRMYIEA
-251 LRADRLDEFYV
+251 LRAGREDEFYIV
-262 LHLGY
+262 HLGY
-267 SDQSGRYSPVGR
+267 PDQSGRYSPVGR

-290 SGQLDGGGN
+290 AGQLDGGGN

-334 TAIDELYVDYCF
+334 TAIDELYVSYCV
-346 KKLPMYHP
+346 KKLPDYHP
-354 KASELVAALESN
+354 KAVDLVTAFESN
-366 VTDKNTPRHLQGRSK
+366 VNEKNTPRHLQGRSK

-387 TYFNEYPVADDVLA
+387 KYFGEYPVNDDVLS

-438 PKHTASDERPVID
+438 PRHTPGDERPVVD
-451 WREVIMQGGVV
+451 WREVIMQGGIV

-497 NAPGFKNVKPRNIMI
+497 NAPGFGQFKPRNIMI

-549 EARLGSAS
+549 EARLGSPA

-569 ICMRVREQK
+569 ICLRVREQK
-578 TAQIMTSRMASVTI
+578 TAQILTSRMATVTI
-592 KEVLPDTGA
+592 KDIVPDTGA
-601 SDSPGSD
+601 TDNPGSD
-608 TGFRSSNKDTLQN
+608 SGFRSSNKDTLQN
-621 KEVLLVNDN
+621 KEVLLINDN

-637 GQAYAELEGSKI
+637 GQAYAELEGAKY

-657 SSKGDEALPESIQ
+657 SSVGDEALPESVQ
-670 ILVDGMLEK
+670 ILVDGMMEK
-679 NQSVKDTSAWLH
+679 TQAVKDSNEWLN
-691 ESEQFNQCIE
+691 ETQWFDNCITDAE
-701 NAYHEFDEEEIQD
+701 KSLSEEELET
-714 LFCQSSDLASLGTY
+714 LFGLENRA
-728 AAPREM
+728 
-734 ANTFTSY
+734 
-741 HYTS
+741 